1 MSIIP
6 LNIHQSHRLRVRYI
20 IVTSHASD
28 SLQYACCFMS
38 RAQSLLRPDRD
49 LFLGRARTLA
59 HGWID
64 RRTPVS
70 TDSLCNDTSA
80 CPRPGDRDD
89 PSGSTFDHGAA
100 AHARPTGCESRRENG

>member
-1 MSIIP
+1 MHAGALRLVFSNLSIIP

-38 RAQSLLRPDRD
+38 RAHSLLRPDRD

-64 RRTPVS
+64 RRTPFP
-70 TDSLCNDTSA
+70 TEPLCDDSSA
-80 CPRPGDRDD
+80 CPWQSDRDH
-89 PSGSTFDHGAA
+89 PPGFAFDHGAA
-100 AHARPTGCESRRENG
+100 A